1 MIPGLGQGKMPGE
14 MSPEHLNSTENKKL
28 LMNWGNMSKM
38 GGGRG
43 SCCQIWDNLIV
54 QINDDSNGLSPME

>member
-1 MIPGLGQGKMPGE
+1 MIPGLGQGKMPGK
-14 MSPEHLNSTENKKL
+14 MSLEHLNSTENKKL

-43 SCCQIWDNLIV
+43 SLLPNLGQFV